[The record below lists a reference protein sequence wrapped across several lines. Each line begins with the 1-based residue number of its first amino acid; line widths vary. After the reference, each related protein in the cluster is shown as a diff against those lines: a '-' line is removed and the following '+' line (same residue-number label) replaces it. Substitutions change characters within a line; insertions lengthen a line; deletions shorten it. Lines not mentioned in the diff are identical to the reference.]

1 MQKNKNLRNRAKRQH
16 KQKVRRNTF
25 RLGAIKATRK
35 FKKALAEEKE
45 LKVKMRENIAAA
57 INQPELV
64 T

>member
-16 KQKVRRNTF
+16 KQKVRRNTL

-45 LKVKMRENIAAA
+45 LKAKMRENIAAA